1 MVRMTNANWTDVPA
15 DVAAERSAIETEIDG
30 STLLTAYAQTVEE
43 HPDVVAHQWLDGG
56 QWRTLTYRQVHD
68 RVRDAALGLAAIG
81 LRPGDFAAV
90 WSGNRSEATISD
102 YAVMHAGGVPVFIY
116 PTVSAEQAA
125 YIAGHCE
132 ATVAIVE
139 RQYLDKLE
147 SVRDQLPKLRQIVVI
162 DPEGDPGIGD
172 GLGIGNGSGA
182 DNGRGSGVAG
192 VIGWSRLLDLGR
204 AEAEVSPGLFEEN
217 WRHVT
222 PDDLATLIYTS
233 GTTGTPKAAMLT
245 HRNVRYTQAA
255 SLRFLPIEAR
265 SGADG
270 VGMLVSF
277 LPMAHVTGRST
288 DHWSSLAHPVTL
300 SYCPDSKQ
308 IFAIAAQVRPTTLIA
323 VPRIW
328 EKLYAGLRP
337 AVPDPSP
344 EAVRALP
351 DEVKASVLTLVG
363 LDRCVFAASGAAPI
377 DPGIIEFFQALGLPI
392 TEGWGMSE
400 LCNAATS
407 AAPGDSRNGAVG
419 RAYPG
424 VEVRIADDG
433 EVLVRGPLVMGG
445 YYHDKERTAEAV
457 DADGWMH
464 TGDIGELDAEGFL
477 KITDRKKDLLIT
489 SGGTNISPAL
499 VEYELQR
506 HPLIG
511 QACAIGDRRK
521 YVAALLVL
529 DPDVAPAWAR
539 DHGVEFSSPAELAA
553 DPRVLA
559 EIERGVA
566 DANSHLARPEQVRR
580 YAVLADEWTA
590 LTGELTPSLKRR
602 RPVITEKY
610 AKEIAGLYGE

>member
-1 MVRMTNANWTDVPA
+1 MVGMTNANWTDIPA
-15 DVAAERSAIETEIDG
+15 EVAAERSAIEAEIAG
-30 STLLTAYAQTVEE
+30 STLLTAYEQTVAE
-43 HPDVVAHQWLDGG
+43 HPDVVAHQWLEDG
-56 QWRTLTYRQVHD
+56 QWQTLTYQQVYD
-68 RVRDAALGLAAIG
+68 LVREAALGLAAIG
-81 LRPGDFAAV
+81 LRPGDFAVV

-116 PTVSAEQAA
+116 PTVSAEQGA

-147 SVRDQLPKLRQIVVI
+147 SIAGQLPKLRQIVVI

-172 GLGIGNGSGA
+172 GRGA
-182 DNGRGSGVAG
+182 ADGLEGGAG

-204 AEAEVSPGLFEEN
+204 AEAEVAPGLFEET
-217 WRHVT
+217 WRKVG

-245 HRNVRYTQAA
+245 QRNVRYTQTA
-255 SLRFLPIEAR
+255 SLRLLPLEAR
-265 SGADG
+265 FGASGT
-270 VGMLVSF
+270 GMLVSF
-277 LPMAHVTGRST
+277 LPMAHVTGRHT
-288 DHWSSLAHPVTL
+288 DHWSSMVHPVTL
-300 SYCPDSKQ
+300 AYCPDSKQ
-308 IFAIAAQVRPTTLIA
+308 IFTIAAQVHPTTLIA

-351 DEVKASVLTLVG
+351 EEVKTSVLTLVG
-363 LDRCVFAASGAAPI
+363 LDRCAFAASGAAPI

-392 TEGWGMSE
+392 VEGWGMSE
-400 LCNAATS
+400 LCNAATI
-407 AAPGDSRNGAVG
+407 AVPGDSRNGAVG

-424 VEVRIADDG
+424 VELRIADDG
-433 EVLVRGPLVMGG
+433 EVLVRGPLVMSG
-445 YYHDKERTAEAV
+445 YYHDKEKTSEAI

-464 TGDIGELDAEGFL
+464 TGDIGELDDAGFL

-489 SGGTNISPAL
+489 SGGKNISPAL

-521 YVAALLVL
+521 YVSALLVL

-539 DHGVEFSSPAELAA
+539 ERGIEFSSPADLAA
-553 DPRVLA
+553 NAEVLA
-559 EIERGVA
+559 EIERGVEE
-566 DANSHLARPEQVRR
+566 ANSHLAHPEQVRR
-580 YAVLADEWTA
+580 YVVLGQEWTA
-590 LTGELTPSLKRR
+590 QTGELTPSLKRR
-602 RPVITEKY
+602 RPVITERY
-610 AKEIAGLYGE
+610 AQEIASLYDE

>member
-1 MVRMTNANWTDVPA
+1 MVGMTNANWTDIPA
-15 DVAAERSAIETEIDG
+15 DVAAERSSLEAEIAG
-30 STLLTAYAQTVEE
+30 STLLTAFAQTVAE
-43 HPDVVAHQWLDGG
+43 HPDVLAHQWLDGG
-56 QWRTLTYRQVHD
+56 QWRTLTYRQV
-68 RVRDAALGLAAIG
+68 REQVRDAALGLVAIG
-81 LRPGDFAAV
+81 LRPGDFAVV
-90 WSGNRSEATISD
+90 WSGNRSEATVSD

-139 RQYLDKLE
+139 RQYLGSLD
-147 SVRDQLPKLRQIVVI
+147 SIAGQLPKLRQIVVI
-162 DPEGDPGIGD
+162 DPEDAD
-172 GLGIGNGSGA
+172 GPQLG
-182 DNGRGSGVAG
+182 AG

-204 AEAEVSPGLFEEN
+204 AEAQVEPGLFEET
-217 WRHVT
+217 WSKVS

-233 GTTGTPKAAMLT
+233 GTTGTPKAVMLT

-255 SLRFLPIEAR
+255 SLRLLPLEAR
-265 SGADG
+265 FGADG
-270 VGMLVSF
+270 AGMLVSF
-277 LPMAHVTGRST
+277 LPMAHVTGRHT
-288 DHWSSLAHPVTL
+288 DHWSALIHPVTL

-308 IFAIAAQVRPTTLIA
+308 IFTIAAQVHPTTLIA

-328 EKLYAGLRP
+328 EKLYAGLRA

-351 DEVKASVLTLVG
+351 EEAKSSVLTLVG
-363 LDRCVFAASGAAPI
+363 LDRCAFAASGAAPI

-392 TEGWGMSE
+392 VEGWGMSE
-400 LCNAATS
+400 LCNAATVAVPS
-407 AAPGDSRNGAVG
+407 ESRNGAVG

-424 VEVRIADDG
+424 VELRIAEDG
-433 EVLVRGPLVMGG
+433 EVLVRGPLVMSG
-445 YYHDKERTAEAV
+445 YYHDKERTAEAI

-464 TGDIGELDAEGFL
+464 TGDIGELDAAGFL

-489 SGGTNISPAL
+489 SGGKNISPAL

-521 YVAALLVL
+521 YVSALLVL

-539 DHGVEFSSPAELAA
+539 AHGIEFSSPAELAA
-553 DPRVLA
+553 SAEVLA

-566 DANSHLARPEQVRR
+566 EANSHLARPEQVRR
-580 YAVLADEWTA
+580 YVVLGEEWTA
-590 LTGELTPSLKRR
+590 QTGELTPSLKRR
-602 RPVITEKY
+602 RPVITQRY
-610 AKEIAGLYGE
+610 AREIASLYDE

>member
-1 MVRMTNANWTDVPA
+1 MVGMTNANWTEIPA
-15 DVAAERSAIETEIDG
+15 DVAAERASIEAEIAG
-30 STLLTAYAQTVEE
+30 STLLTEYAQTVAE
-43 HPDVVAHQWLDGG
+43 HPDVVAHQWLEDG
-56 QWRTLTYRQVHD
+56 QWRSLTYRQVHEQ
-68 RVRDAALGLAAIG
+68 VRDAALGLAAIG
-81 LRPGDFAAV
+81 LRPGDFAVV
-90 WSGNRSEATISD
+90 WAGNRSEATVAD
-102 YAVMHAGGVPVFIY
+102 YAVMHAGAVPVFIY
-116 PTVSAEQAA
+116 PTVSADQGA

-132 ATVAIVE
+132 AALAIVE

-162 DPEGDPGIGD
+162 DPEADPGIGD
-172 GLGIGNGSGA
+172 GAGA
-182 DNGRGSGVAG
+182 EHGRQTTAG
-192 VIGWSRLLDLGR
+192 VIGWSRLLELGQ
-204 AEAEVSPGLFEEN
+204 AEAEAAPGLFEET
-217 WRHVT
+217 WRRVT

-233 GTTGTPKAAMLT
+233 GTTGTPKGAMIT
-245 HRNVRYTQAA
+245 HRSVRYTQTA
-255 SLRFLPIEAR
+255 SLRLLPLEAR
-265 SGADG
+265 FGAEDA
-270 VGMLVSF
+270 GMLVSF
-277 LPMAHVTGRST
+277 LPMAHVTGRHT
-288 DHWSSLAHPVTL
+288 DHWSSMTHPVTL

-328 EKLYAGLRP
+328 EKLYAALRP

-344 EAVRALP
+344 DAVRALP
-351 DEVKASVLTLVG
+351 DEAKTKIRTLAG
-363 LDRCVFAASGAAPI
+363 LDRCAFAASGAAPI

-392 TEGWGMSE
+392 VEGWGMSE
-400 LCNAATS
+400 LCNAATI
-407 AAPGDSRNGAVG
+407 AVPGNSRNGAVG

-424 VEVRIADDG
+424 VEIKIADDG
-433 EVLVRGPLVMGG
+433 EVLVRGPLVMNG

-489 SGGTNISPAL
+489 SGGKNISPAL

-529 DPDVAPAWAR
+529 DPDVAPGWAR
-539 DHGVEFSSPAELAA
+539 EHGIEFESAAGLAA
-553 DPRVLA
+553 HPEVLA

-566 DANSHLARPEQVRR
+566 DANSRLARPEQVRR
-580 YAVLADEWTA
+580 YTVLADEWTA

-610 AKEIAGLYGE
+610 AKEIAALYDE

>member
-1 MVRMTNANWTDVPA
+1 MVGMTNANWTDIPA
-15 DVAAERSAIETEIDG
+15 DVAAERASIEAQIAG
-30 STLLTAYAQTVEE
+30 STLVSAYAQTVAENPE
-43 HPDVVAHQWLDGG
+43 VVAHQWLEDG
-56 QWRTLTYRQVHD
+56 QWRSLTYREVYEQV
-68 RVRDAALGLAAIG
+68 REAALGLAAIG
-81 LRPGDFAAV
+81 LRPGDFAVV
-90 WSGNRSEATISD
+90 WAGNRSEATVCD

-116 PTVSAEQAA
+116 PTVSADQGA

-132 ATVAIVE
+132 ATLAIVE

-147 SVRDQLPKLRQIVVI
+147 SVRSQLPKLRQIVVI
-162 DPEGDPGIGD
+162 DPEADPGIGD
-172 GLGIGNGSGA
+172 GTGA
-182 DNGRGSGVAG
+182 AHGRETVAG
-192 VIGWSRLLDLGR
+192 VISWSRLLDLGR
-204 AEAEVSPGLFEEN
+204 AEAQAAPGLFEET
-217 WRHVT
+217 WRQVS

-233 GTTGTPKAAMLT
+233 GTTGTPKGAMLT

-255 SLRFLPIEAR
+255 SLRLLPIEAR
-265 SGADG
+265 FGAEG
-270 VGMLVSF
+270 AGMLVSF
-277 LPMAHVTGRST
+277 LPMAHVTGRHT
-288 DHWSSLAHPVTL
+288 DHWSSMTHPVTL

-308 IFAIAAQVRPTTLIA
+308 IFTIAAQVRPTTLIA

-328 EKLYAGLRP
+328 EKLYAALRA

-351 DEVKASVLTLVG
+351 EEVKTKVLTLVG
-363 LDRCVFAASGAAPI
+363 LDRCAFAASGAAPI
-377 DPGIIEFFQALGLPI
+377 DPGIIGFFQALGLPI
-392 TEGWGMSE
+392 VEGWGMSE
-400 LCNAATS
+400 LCNAATI
-407 AAPGDSRNGAVG
+407 AVPGDSRNGAVG

-424 VEVRIADDG
+424 VELRIADDG
-433 EVLVRGPLVMGG
+433 EVLVRGPLVMTG

-464 TGDIGELDAEGFL
+464 TGDIGELDDQGFL

-489 SGGTNISPAL
+489 SGGKNISPAL

-529 DPDVAPAWAR
+529 DPDVAPGWAR
-539 DHGVEFSSPAELAA
+539 ERGIGFESPAELAA
-553 DPRVLA
+553 NPEVLA

-566 DANSHLARPEQVRR
+566 DANSRLARPEQVRR
-580 YAVLADEWTA
+580 YEVLGDEWTA

-602 RPVITEKY
+602 RPVIMERY
-610 AKEIAGLYGE
+610 AKEIAGLYDE

>member
-1 MVRMTNANWTDVPA
+1 MVGMTNANWTDIPA
-15 DVAAERSAIETEIDG
+15 DVAAERSSLEAEIAG
-30 STLLTAYAQTVEE
+30 STLLTAFAQTVAE
-43 HPDVVAHQWLDGG
+43 HPDVPAHRWLDGG
-56 QWRTLTYRQVHD
+56 QWRALTYRQVHEQ
-68 RVRDAALGLAAIG
+68 VRDAALGLVAIG
-81 LRPGDFAAV
+81 LRPGDFAVV
-90 WSGNRSEATISD
+90 WSGNRSEATVSD

-139 RQYLDKLE
+139 RQYLGNLD
-147 SVRDQLPKLRQIVVI
+147 SIAGRLPKLRQIVVI
-162 DPEGDPGIGD
+162 DPETDPGIGD
-172 GLGIGNGSGA
+172 GLAAA
-182 DNGRGSGVAG
+182 DGLRAGAG

-204 AEAEVSPGLFEEN
+204 AEAEVAPGLFEET
-217 WRHVT
+217 WRKVT

-233 GTTGTPKAAMLT
+233 GTTGTPKAVMLT

-255 SLRFLPIEAR
+255 SLRLLPLEAR
-265 SGADG
+265 FGADG
-270 VGMLVSF
+270 AGMLVSF
-277 LPMAHVTGRST
+277 LPMAHVTGRHT
-288 DHWSSLAHPVTL
+288 DHWSALIHPVTL
-300 SYCPDSKQ
+300 AYCPDSKQ
-308 IFAIAAQVRPTTLIA
+308 IFTIAAQVHPTTLIA

-328 EKLYAGLRP
+328 EKLYAGLRA

-351 DEVKASVLTLVG
+351 EEARASVLTLVG
-363 LDRCVFAASGAAPI
+363 LDRCAFAASGAAPI

-392 TEGWGMSE
+392 VEGWGMSE
-400 LCNAATS
+400 LCNAATI
-407 AAPGDSRNGAVG
+407 AVPGESRNGAVG

-424 VEVRIADDG
+424 VELRIADDG
-433 EVLVRGPLVMGG
+433 EVLVRGPLVMSG

-464 TGDIGELDAEGFL
+464 TGDIGELDPAGFL

-489 SGGTNISPAL
+489 SGGKNISPAL

-539 DHGVEFSSPAELAA
+539 AHGIEFSSPAELAA
-553 DPRVLA
+553 NAEVLA

-566 DANSHLARPEQVRR
+566 EANSHLARPEQVRR
-580 YAVLADEWTA
+580 YVVLGEEWTA
-590 LTGELTPSLKRR
+590 QTGELTPSLKRR
-602 RPVITEKY
+602 RPVITQRY
-610 AKEIAGLYGE
+610 AREIASLYDE

>member
-1 MVRMTNANWTDVPA
+1 MVGMTNANWTDIPA
-15 DVAAERSAIETEIDG
+15 DVAAERASIEAQIAG
-30 STLLTAYAQTVEE
+30 STLVSAYAQTVEE
-43 HPDVVAHQWLDGG
+43 NPEVVAHQWLEDG
-56 QWRTLTYRQVHD
+56 QWRSLTYRQVYD
-68 RVRDAALGLAAIG
+68 QVRDAALGLAAIG
-81 LRPGDFAAV
+81 LRPGDFAVV

-102 YAVMHAGGVPVFIY
+102 YAVMHAGAVPVFIY
-116 PTVSAEQAA
+116 PTVSADQGA

-132 ATVAIVE
+132 ATLAIVE

-147 SVRDQLPKLRQIVVI
+147 SVRGGLPKLRQIVVI
-162 DPEGDPGIGD
+162 DPEADPGIGD
-172 GLGIGNGSGA
+172 GTGA
-182 DNGRGSGVAG
+182 DRGQDSVAG
-192 VIGWSRLLDLGR
+192 VISWSRLLDLGR
-204 AEAEVSPGLFEEN
+204 AEAEAAPGLFEET
-217 WRHVT
+217 WRQVS

-255 SLRFLPIEAR
+255 SLRLLPIEAR
-265 SGADG
+265 FGAEG
-270 VGMLVSF
+270 AGMLVSF

-288 DHWSSLAHPVTL
+288 DHWSSMTHPVTL
-300 SYCPDSKQ
+300 AYCPDSKQ

-328 EKLYAGLRP
+328 EKLYAALRA

-351 DEVKASVLTLVG
+351 EEVKAKVLTLVG
-363 LDRCVFAASGAAPI
+363 LDRCAFAASGAAPI

-392 TEGWGMSE
+392 VEGWGMSE
-400 LCNAATS
+400 LCNAATI
-407 AAPGDSRNGAVG
+407 AVPGDSVNGAVG

-424 VEVRIADDG
+424 VELRIADDG
-433 EVLVRGPLVMGG
+433 EVLVRGPLVMTG
-445 YYHDKERTAEAV
+445 YYHDEQRTAEAV

-489 SGGTNISPAL
+489 SGGKNISPAL

-521 YVAALLVL
+521 YVSALLVL

-539 DHGVEFSSPAELAA
+539 EHGIEFESPAELAA
-553 DPRVLA
+553 NPEVLA
-559 EIERGVA
+559 EIGRGVEE
-566 DANSHLARPEQVRR
+566 ANSHLAHPEQVRR
-580 YAVLADEWTA
+580 FVVLGEEWTA

-610 AKEIAGLYGE
+610 AKEIAGLYDE

>member
-1 MVRMTNANWTDVPA
+1 MVRMTNANWTDIPA
-15 DVAAERSAIETEIDG
+15 NVAAERASIEAEVEG
-30 STLLTAYAQTVEE
+30 STLLSAYAQTVAE
-43 HPDVVAHQWLDGG
+43 HPDAVAHQWLDGG
-56 QWRTLTYRQVHD
+56 QWRKLSYRQVYD
-68 RVRDAALGLAAIG
+68 QVREAALGLVAIG
-81 LRPGDFAAV
+81 LRPGDFAVV
-90 WSGNRSEATISD
+90 WSGNRSEATIAD
-102 YAVMHAGGVPVFIY
+102 YAVMHARGVPVFIY

-147 SVRDQLPKLRQIVVI
+147 LIVGQLPKLRQIVVI
-162 DPEGDPGIGD
+162 DPATDPGIGD
-172 GLGIGNGSGA
+172 GSAAAAGLQAGP
-182 DNGRGSGVAG
+182 G
-192 VIGWSRLLDLGR
+192 VIGWSRLLGLGR
-204 AEAEVSPGLFEEN
+204 AEAEVSPELFEET
-217 WRHVT
+217 WRQVS

-255 SLRFLPIEAR
+255 SLRILPLEAR
-265 SGADG
+265 FGPSDT
-270 VGMLVSF
+270 GMLVSF
-277 LPMAHVTGRST
+277 LPMAHVTGRHT
-288 DHWSSLAHPVTL
+288 DHWSSVVHPVTL

-308 IFAIAAQVRPTTLIA
+308 IFAIAGQVHPTTLIA

-328 EKLYAGLRP
+328 EKLYAGLRG
-337 AVPDPSP
+337 AVPDASP

-351 DEVKASVLTLVG
+351 EEARKSILALVG
-363 LDRCVFAASGAAPI
+363 LDRCAFAASGAAPI

-392 TEGWGMSE
+392 VEGWGMSE
-400 LCNAATS
+400 LCNAATI
-407 AAPGDSRNGAVG
+407 AVPGNSRNGAVG

-424 VEVRIADDG
+424 VELRIADDG
-433 EVLVRGPLVMGG
+433 QVLVRGPLVMSG
-445 YYHDKERTAEAV
+445 YYHDKEKTAEAI

-464 TGDIGELDAEGFL
+464 TGDIGEIDSGGFL

-489 SGGTNISPAL
+489 SGGKNISPAL

-511 QACAIGDRRK
+511 QACAVGDRRK

-539 DHGVEFSSPAELAA
+539 EHGIEFSTPADLAA
-553 DPRVLA
+553 NPEVLA

-566 DANSHLARPEQVRR
+566 EANSHLARPEQVRR
-580 YAVLADEWTA
+580 YVVLPEEWTA

-602 RPVITEKY
+602 RPVITQKY
-610 AKEIAGLYGE
+610 ASEIASLYDE